1 MHASAFRKRSL
12 SAGIVQKTGC
22 CPERREI
29 VARRNGLEEVP
40 ELLPQELI
48 RVSSGQGVESPKRQ
62 PARALPVGDRDSSAQ
77 RRNSVGF
84 SAAIRQLTVDP
95 PQFGLEISLVA
106 AVCQREPLACRGSC
120 FLEFGNHATSSSKKK
135 ERVSQV
141 EALPVGARVRHR
153 LHDPLDA
160 SG

>member
-62 PARALPVGDRDSSAQ
+62 PARALRVGDLDRSAQ
-77 RRNSVGF
+77 RCSSVGF
-84 SAAIRQLTVDP
+84 SQAIRQLAVHSP
-95 PQFGLEISLVA
+95 KLGLEISLVA
-106 AVCQREPLACRGSC
+106 AM
-120 FLEFGNHATSSSKKK
+120 
-135 ERVSQV
+135 
-141 EALPVGARVRHR
+141 
-153 LHDPLDA
+153 
-160 SG
+160 